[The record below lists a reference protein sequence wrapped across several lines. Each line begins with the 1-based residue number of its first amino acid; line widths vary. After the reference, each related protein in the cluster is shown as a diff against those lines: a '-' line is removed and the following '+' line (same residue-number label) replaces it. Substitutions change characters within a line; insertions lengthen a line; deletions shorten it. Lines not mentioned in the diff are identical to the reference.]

1 LLARDPDC
9 VTDWL
14 VRRADGRMDATSISP
29 RRLLYDMN
37 DSYARYPS
45 LHDRVVLITGGA
57 TGIGASLVE
66 HFVEHG
72 AKVAFLDIDTVAG
85 EALAQRLRAQGG
97 NAPLFVACDLCD
109 IAALQSAIE
118 AARRHFGLIRVLVNN
133 AANDRRHGIDEVTV
147 ASFDAGIAVN
157 LRHQFFAARAVAF
170 DMRAAGGGSIINLG
184 SISWMIKQADMPVYT
199 TSKAAIQGLT
209 RSLARDL
216 GRYHIRVNT
225 LVPGWVMTDKQLRLR
240 VNAASSE
247 QIDQNQCM
255 PERLQPADIARMALF
270 LAADDSRMCTAQDF
284 IVDAGWS

>member
-1 LLARDPDC
+1 
-9 VTDWL
+9 
-14 VRRADGRMDATSISP
+14 MDTTSISP

-57 TGIGASLVE
+57 TGIGAGLVE
-66 HFVEHG
+66 HFVEQG

-85 EALAQRLRAQGG
+85 EALAQRLQAQGR

-109 IAALQSAIE
+109 MAALQSAIE

-225 LVPGWVMTDKQLRLR
+225 LVPGWVMTDKQLRLW